1 VSGPTRLT
9 SAQKEQL
16 IQAVE
21 RFPQFRVLVVGDLI
35 LDVFIWG
42 KVSRISPEAPVPVV
56 EVNQETP
63 LLGGAANV
71 VHNLAAL
78 GSDVLVSGM
87 IGDDAAGVQ
96 LCELLE
102 QLKVPTQ
109 GVIPEGGRPT
119 TIKTRIIAHHQQ
131 VVRFDREW
139 RNTPQST
146 SQTAMLAYIRDRLP
160 SIHGIIVSDYGKGAV
175 TGNLMDGLRDLAAK
189 TETVLIVD
197 PKPQNLDLYHRVTL
211 ITPNSAEASAM
222 SGIPIEDE
230 GSLIQAGENLL
241 ERLDCRMLLIT
252 RGKAGMALFLKG
264 QPMIS
269 IATVA
274 RRVYDVTGA
283 GDTVVSA
290 ITLALLAGLP
300 PMEAAIL
307 ANVAA
312 GIVVGEVGTATVTAN
327 QLIRS
332 IQDGT

>member
-1 VSGPTRLT
+1 VSEPTRFT
-9 SAQKEQL
+9 SAQKDHL
-16 IQAVE
+16 IQAVA
-21 RFPQFRVLVVGDLI
+21 RFPRFRVLVVGDLI

-56 EVNQETP
+56 EVSQETQ

-78 GSDVLVSGM
+78 GSEVLVAGM
-87 IGDDAAGVQ
+87 IGDDAAGAQ
-96 LCELLE
+96 LCELLG
-102 QLKVPTQ
+102 QLQVPTR

-139 RNTPQST
+139 RITPQSA
-146 SQTAMLAYIRDRLP
+146 SQSAMLAYIRDRLP
-160 SIHGIIVSDYGKGAV
+160 NVHGIIVSDYGKGAV
-175 TGNLMDGLRDLAAK
+175 TGDLMDGLRELTAA
-189 TETVLIVD
+189 TGTLLIID

-230 GSLIQAGENLL
+230 DSLVRAGENLL

-252 RGKAGMALFLKG
+252 RGKAGMALFQKG
-264 QPMIS
+264 QPMIT

-300 PMEAAIL
+300 PIEAATL
-307 ANVAA
+307 ANIAA
-312 GIVVGEVGTATVTAN
+312 GIVVGEVGTATVAAN

-332 IQDGT
+332 IQDGA